1 MGLDMERSTHRIDIV
16 MIHYPLSF
24 AISRYYSLVCFT
36 ALIDIFSHEKGEG
49 GQTELYSFAD

>member
-36 ALIDIFSHEKGEG
+36 GFD
-49 GQTELYSFAD
+49 